1 MRGGGQRPFGTFPK
15 IHPFW
20 DGHAS
25 LRRQACL
32 SPPACFFWHF
42 IQNKIAERR
51 ALNFEA
57 FERIRTRTK
66 KPPLKLIVYFRACQT
81 RESEPAVHETDPEAL
96 PDYPH
101 HSGFPSQPI
110 LPYNLDQT
118 TPPDYPAQTI
128 LPDHLDQTILP
139 DYTDNLSPS
148 APPAEFVTTSAEAGD
163 AREAAAFSEGT
174 GSGENEYEAPPSY
187 DAAMRGDF

>member
-1 MRGGGQRPFGTFPK
+1 M
-15 IHPFW
+15 
-20 DGHAS
+20 
-25 LRRQACL
+25 
-32 SPPACFFWHF
+32 
-42 IQNKIAERR
+42 
-51 ALNFEA
+51 
-57 FERIRTRTK
+57 
-66 KPPLKLIVYFRACQT
+66 
-81 RESEPAVHETDPEAL
+81 HETDPEAL

-118 TPPDYPAQTI
+118 TLPDYPAQTI

-148 APPAEFVTTSAEAGD
+148 APPAEFVTTSAEAAD
-163 AREAAAFSEGT
+163 AREAAGFAAAEGSGSEGSGA

-187 DAAMRGDF
+187 DAAMRGEF